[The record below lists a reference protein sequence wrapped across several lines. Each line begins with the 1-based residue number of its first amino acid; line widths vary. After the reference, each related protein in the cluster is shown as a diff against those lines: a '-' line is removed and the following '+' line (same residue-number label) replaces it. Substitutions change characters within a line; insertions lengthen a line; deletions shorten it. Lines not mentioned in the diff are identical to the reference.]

1 MKKFVFIFCFLL
13 GIILSAGIVLAKTTY
28 NMRVPLPGAS
38 KASTKLQTD
47 ALLSVYTAASIKAP
61 NCNKFSIYDTAI
73 LRQPYD
79 LIKKDDKFVSG
90 FWEEQWAVRACGQ
103 NVYVPIEF
111 IIEPEGT
118 TFVIENS
125 KVHF

>member
-1 MKKFVFIFCFLL
+1 MKNFVFVFCFLL

-28 NMRVPLPGAS
+28 NVKVPLPGVS
-38 KASTKLQTD
+38 KANVQLQTD
-47 ALLSVYTAASIKAP
+47 AILSVYTAASIKVP

-73 LRQPYD
+73 LKQPHD
-79 LIKKDDKFVSG
+79 LIKKDGKLVSG
-90 FWEEQWAVRACGQ
+90 FWEEQWAVKACGQ

-111 IIEPEGT
+111 IIEPDGT

>member
-1 MKKFVFIFCFLL
+1 MKKFAFIFCLFLSS
-13 GIILSAGIVLAKTTY
+13 ILSVGIVLAKTSY
-28 NMRVPLPGAS
+28 NIKVPLPGTS
-38 KASTKLQTD
+38 KANTKLQAD
-47 ALLSVYTAASIKAP
+47 ALIPVYTAAAVKVP

-73 LRQPYD
+73 IKQPYD
-79 LIKKDDKFVSG
+79 LIKQDGKFVSG

-111 IIEPEGT
+111 IIEPDET

-125 KVHF
+125 KIHF